1 MTFQFYKHC
10 LDILMNSEEIRFY
23 CIQKKAVEESFPF
36 DDTTL
41 VFKVG
46 GKIFLLL
53 SLYSSPVQFNVKS
66 DPEKA
71 VELRERYH
79 CVLPGYHMSKKHWNT
94 IMCDGSAKESLIKEW
109 IDDSYNLVYNG
120 LTKKIKTEISEIE

>member
-1 MTFQFYKHC
+1 
-10 LDILMNSEEIRFY
+10 MNSEEIRFY

-36 DDTTL
+36 GEDTL

-53 SLYSSPVQFNVKS
+53 SLTSSPVQFNVKS

-79 CVLPGYHMSKKHWNT
+79 CVVPGYHMSKKHWNT
-94 IMCDGSAKESLIKEW
+94 VICDGSAKELLIKEW
-109 IDDSYNLVYNG
+109 IDDSYNLVFDG
-120 LTKKIKTEISEIE
+120 LTKKIKAEIAEIE